1 MEFRLGTRSRR
12 SAALDSSVALAGL
25 WFAEQARR
33 RDGPV
38 QQRLS
43 SLAAAT
49 GHSQADLPQPRD
61 LLAAA
66 VTPRS
71 PALVLAATAAPL
83 PCLRPPGG
91 GLQGGW
97 PRVRVGCLGSLPG
110 GATPGGSG

>member
-83 PCLRPPGG
+83 PCLSPPARGLQWPWPGPPVALLAALRVGSAAG
-91 GLQGGW
+91 GL
-97 PRVRVGCLGSLPG
+97 
-110 GATPGGSG
+110 A

>member
-43 SLAAAT
+43 SLAAAR

-66 VTPRS
+66 VTPGS
-71 PALVLAATAAPL
+71 PALVMAGAAAP
-83 PCLRPPGG
+83 RQFFKTREGGRRGHWPG
-91 GLQGGW
+91 
-97 PRVRVGCLGSLPG
+97 
-110 GATPGGSG
+110 